1 MPLRWFLFL
10 PPALA
15 VGWFGT
21 RTALHIRSSRGS
33 RGDSF
38 TMLVLCW
45 SPLVAWILAYLLS
58 LSRSL
63 S

>member
-15 VGWFGT
+15 VGWFGS
-21 RTALHIRSSRGS
+21 RSARHIRTSQGA
-33 RGDSF
+33 RGDVL
-38 TMLVLCW
+38 TMLILCW
-45 SPLVAWILAYLLS
+45 SPLAAWLAAFLLS